1 MTWFKTWGSYLFV
14 PLFIVFYNT
23 NSLPELPF
31 PLPHLTN
38 QTSTRNIQKKIAV
51 FEKEKIPASII
62 THALKKLEEAQASAD
77 NAYEIGQASANANY
91 ILLSLHQDIETLK
104 KKIQELAVANSTLKK
119 NRAVSFSL
127 PLVSLPSPSTESKRM
142 DNEKK
147 LNDAL
152 YTFSQASPIASLTEV
167 RAINDVKHI
176 SFIFQI
182 IQKWE
187 QKIKEEKK
195 FIPYFSNKKYLLD
208 TALQHL
214 KKRIIPH
221 PAPYI
226 TLEKE
231 LASLYCELQE
241 NVYNVLIS
249 PALVVSNFIRGKAII
264 EGALSVA
271 IKHPKYTHNGIT
283 KQLIK
288 LNNRYIY
295 PSLLG
300 KIICYDFPEYAPNI
314 QRGINCFV
322 HAALKKLDTAI
333 FYDLNYRM
341 IQHNNNKRVPIKQIL
356 KENLYQI
363 KKGAAACAQQLCKEQ

>member
-1 MTWFKTWGSYLFV
+1 MTWFKIWSSYLFV

-23 NSLPELPF
+23 NSLPKLPL

-38 QTSTRNIQKKIAV
+38 QTSTSNIQKTIAV

-77 NAYEIGQASANANY
+77 DAYEIGQASANANY
-91 ILLSLHQDIETLK
+91 ILLSLHQDIETLE
-104 KKIQELAVANSTLKK
+104 KKIQELAVANNTLKK

-127 PLVSLPSPSTESKRM
+127 PLVSSPPVSEKKRI
-142 DNEKK
+142 DCEKK
-147 LNDAL
+147 LSAILHN
-152 YTFSQASPIASLTEV
+152 FSQASPIASLTES
-167 RAINDVKHI
+167 RAVNDLKDV

-271 IKHPKYTHNGIT
+271 IKHPKYTHNRIT